1 MFVEGFLHLCW
12 HSDRGPRI
20 RYDPATCRAS
30 PRREREILKPDEF
43 SSHDRPVS
51 HVWEAATLW
60 KFGPLKPI
68 LATPPEPPG
77 PPGTPS
83 LTRFQPLERIKDY
96 PIMREPSN
104 AHIASNSFSAS
115 IPPYKLLIL
124 LMRYGMTFRVR
135 LSRLIDED
143 RSAHVGWTA
152 GTSPALGP

>member
-1 MFVEGFLHLCW
+1 MTQLHAV
-12 HSDRGPRI
+12 HPHAANVR
-20 RYDPATCRAS
+20 
-30 PRREREILKPDEF
+30 F
-43 SSHDRPVS
+43 SSQTSSLAMTAQFRTCGKRRLCGNLAHLSLYSQRP
-51 HVWEAATLW
+51 LN
-60 KFGPLKPI
+60 
-68 LATPPEPPG
+68 PPA